1 MGVAEVVD
9 HNVQCGEE
17 GVPIEH
23 KSSVPFPWG
32 SGSKPTLVCGHLP
45 LKLRGI
51 THTKRLSMSLEDY
64 YNELEARL
72 GSILLTLGSQ
82 LSPEESREVNHF
94 LDVGEYGLALQTL
107 TDLLIEERKKI
118 SIGTYNDVVGVAK
131 RMGIKQ
137 EIALE
142 DLERRRVHEDV

>member
-1 MGVAEVVD
+1 MLHAIRVNHTEICCRIGRSALGA
-9 HNVQCGEE
+9 QGGEY
-17 GVPIEH
+17 
-23 KSSVPFPWG
+23 
-32 SGSKPTLVCGHLP
+32 
-45 LKLRGI
+45 
-51 THTKRLSMSLEDY
+51 LSMSLEDD

-142 DLERRRVHEDV
+142 DLQRRVHDEV

>member
-17 GVPIEH
+17 GVHIEH

-51 THTKRLSMSLEDY
+51 THTKRLRDGGDQASYGGSDTFWGRRAFRMASRVCGHTPAY
-64 YNELEARL
+64 ARGRRACRL
-72 GSILLTLGSQ
+72 RDRRGGRWLRTRVVLAQ
-82 LSPEESREVNHF
+82 YESSWRF
-94 LDVGEYGLALQTL
+94 MARDPRGCPGT
-107 TDLLIEERKKI
+107 
-118 SIGTYNDVVGVAK
+118 GTYRIRCPA
-131 RMGIKQ
+131 
-137 EIALE
+137 
-142 DLERRRVHEDV
+142 

>member
-51 THTKRLSMSLEDY
+51 THTKRLRFSSQIFSPIE
-64 YNELEARL
+64 
-72 GSILLTLGSQ
+72 GSQ
-82 LSPEESREVNHF
+82 AHLEVVLNLPEGVVCEPEFYGAVRHCFEG
-94 LDVGEYGLALQTL
+94 GE
-107 TDLLIEERKKI
+107 D
-118 SIGTYNDVVGVAK
+118 
-131 RMGIKQ
+131 
-137 EIALE
+137 
-142 DLERRRVHEDV
+142 

>member
-1 MGVAEVVD
+1 
-9 HNVQCGEE
+9 
-17 GVPIEH
+17 
-23 KSSVPFPWG
+23 
-32 SGSKPTLVCGHLP
+32 
-45 LKLRGI
+45 
-51 THTKRLSMSLEDY
+51 MSLEDY

-118 SIGTYNDVVGVAK
+118 STGTYNDVVGVAR
-131 RMGIKQ
+131 RMGIER

-142 DLERRRVHEDV
+142 DLERRVHEDV